1 MTSPKSKII
10 EEDCELGLFKLWQRN
25 ISVSTLALIQ
35 ANITMNTVKKSNPTN
50 EEKASISKYMIY
62 LFKEVQ
68 KLPDEDRIK
77 LLRISFKD
85 K

>member
-1 MTSPKSKII
+1 M
-10 EEDCELGLFKLWQRN
+10 WQRN

>member
-1 MTSPKSKII
+1 M
-10 EEDCELGLFKLWQRN
+10 WQRN

-62 LFKEVQ
+62 PFKEVQ